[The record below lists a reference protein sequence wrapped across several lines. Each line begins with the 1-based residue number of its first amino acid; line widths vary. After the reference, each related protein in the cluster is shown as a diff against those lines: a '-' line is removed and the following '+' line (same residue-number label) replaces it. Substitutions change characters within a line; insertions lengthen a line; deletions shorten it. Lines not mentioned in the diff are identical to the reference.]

1 MLVAVDALDLP
12 TPPPPHPVSSMLH
25 RIISDDS
32 NMLQIVQLVIQ
43 HVPRSSLD
51 QINRDYRKSLL
62 CAVPGILYHTRVLY
76 LMDLDF
82 DVVVCLFDR
91 LKDSL

>member
-12 TPPPPHPVSSMLH
+12 TPPLPHPASSMLH

-62 CAVPGILYHTRVLY
+62 STVCCITVLNGFR
-76 LMDLDF
+76 LRCCVF
-82 DVVVCLFDR
+82 LFDR
-91 LKDSL
+91 LKTLCNM